1 MPMIRSFAV
10 PDSCSHI
17 AAVNEVKRPRRRE
30 CEECVKIGAS
40 WVHLRTCQAC
50 GATNCCD
57 SSPNRHATKHA
68 RSSSHPVV
76 AAAEPGEQWLYCYP
90 DDAFA
95 EYGRDRGMTAGVRE
109 GQGDAPIVSLAGVRF
124 AYDGRVVLDDVHLS
138 IAAGESVALIGRSGA
153 GKSTLLKLINRLLL
167 PQSGTILVQGRDTR
181 DWDPIALRR
190 RTGYVLQEIG
200 LFPHLTV
207 EENVAL
213 VPRLEGWP
221 PERLRARAH
230 ELPAL
235 LGLPAAEFAARWPRE
250 LSGGQRPRVGVARA
264 LAVDPPIVLMDE
276 PFGALDSNTPAE
288 LRSEFQRIRRRLR
301 QTVVLVT
308 HDRDE
313 AFALADRV
321 TVLEPGRLTC
331 AS

>member
-1 MPMIRSFAV
+1 MGVNVDVRAALGGAPM
-10 PDSCSHI
+10 
-17 AAVNEVKRPRRRE
+17 
-30 CEECVKIGAS
+30 
-40 WVHLRTCQAC
+40 
-50 GATNCCD
+50 
-57 SSPNRHATKHA
+57 
-68 RSSSHPVV
+68 
-76 AAAEPGEQWLYCYP
+76 
-90 DDAFA
+90 
-95 EYGRDRGMTAGVRE
+95 
-109 GQGDAPIVSLAGVRF
+109 VSLAGVRF
-124 AYDGRVVLDDVHLS
+124 AYGERVILDDLHLS
-138 IAAGESVALIGRSGA
+138 IAAGESVALVGRSGA

-221 PERLRARAH
+221 PERRRARAH
-230 ELPAL
+230 AL
-235 LGLPAAEFAARWPRE
+235 LDLVGLPAAEFAARWPRE
-250 LSGGQRPRVGVARA
+250 LSGGQRQRVGVARA
-264 LAVDPPIVLMDE
+264 LAVDPPILLMDE
-276 PFGALDSNTPAE
+276 PFGALDSTTRDE
-288 LRSEFQRIRRRLR
+288 LRSEFQRIRRHLR

-313 AFALADRV
+313 AFALGDRV
-321 TVLEPGRLTC
+321 TVLEQGRLTC